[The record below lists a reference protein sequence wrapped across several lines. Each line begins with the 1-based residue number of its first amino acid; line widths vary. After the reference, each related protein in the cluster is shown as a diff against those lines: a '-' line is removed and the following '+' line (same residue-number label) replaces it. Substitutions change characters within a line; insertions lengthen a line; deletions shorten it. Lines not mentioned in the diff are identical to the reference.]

1 MPIYE
6 YRCLDC
12 GRYQSVLVRTF
23 SEPTDLQCPRCQG
36 AHFRKLVSRFAVLR
50 SDESRLDD
58 LADPSSIGDVDENDP
73 RSVARW
79 ARKMGDQVG
88 EDLGPEFDEMVDRM
102 EAGEM
107 PDEEMGGMDDPGAD
121 AGPDESRAAG
131 SVPLRSA

>member
-58 LADPSSIGDVDENDP
+58 LPDPSAIGDVYENDP
-73 RSVARW
+73 RSVARL
-79 ARKMGDQVG
+79 ARKMGVQGG
-88 EDLGPEFDEMVDRM
+88 EGLGEEFHEMVDRF
-102 EAGEM
+102 EACESSVYL
-107 PDEEMGGMDDPGAD
+107 GGDGN
-121 AGPDESRAAG
+121 GAG
-131 SVPLRSA
+131 SDEVADYSMDVPS